1 MMIDHTITNSVNK
14 ASVAST
20 ASTNGLS
27 INDQS
32 SGDQKHHAI
41 RKASCNAY
49 KRHAKRAEASSQ
61 TKASIPSSLASLH
74 AARQKSALRHVLG
87 EHRERDVPAGGA
99 PLRRIP
105 YASLLESI
113 SAIEPKCS

>member
-61 TKASIPSSLASLH
+61 TKASIPSSLARPPRGEAKIST
-74 AARQKSALRHVLG
+74 AARARRASRARCTGRRRALAPYPVRIAARVDI
-87 EHRERDVPAGGA
+87 RDRA
-99 PLRRIP
+99 
-105 YASLLESI
+105 
-113 SAIEPKCS
+113 